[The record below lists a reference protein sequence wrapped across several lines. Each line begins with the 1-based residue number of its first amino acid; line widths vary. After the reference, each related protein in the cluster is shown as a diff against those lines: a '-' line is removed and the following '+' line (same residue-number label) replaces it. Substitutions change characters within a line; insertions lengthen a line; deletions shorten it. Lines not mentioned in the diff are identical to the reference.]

1 MIVSPYR
8 TSVTAAMQ
16 DKGKRVDP
24 DTTNRKATAKTAKHH
39 RGGTDAK
46 TNG

>member
-1 MIVSPYR
+1 MIISPYR

-24 DTTNRKATAKTAKHH
+24 DTTNRKSTKCAKHH
-39 RGGTDAK
+39 KGGADAK
-46 TNG
+46 SNG